1 MTEKELLEKF
11 KSILLKKHNLSED
24 SLILSPGN
32 KSKEM
37 DFVIINEIANSAI
50 CLEAKIF
57 NDSRSNSN
65 SFLSL
70 FGKIIKGRYL
80 CENSS
85 TIKNIK
91 FKEYGFLFSGTN
103 ANIIKAYFSIVAF
116 DDWQLF
122 CESFNL
128 KRIYI
133 VSNSDYELFTW
144 KEFYSWCEVNSI
156 NSYLENAHIV
166 DEDDDVVH

>member
-11 KSILLKKHNLSED
+11 KEILTTQHKLPES

-37 DFVIINEIANSAI
+37 DFVIVNEVTNTAI
-50 CLEAKIF
+50 CLEAKVF
-57 NDSRSNSN
+57 NDTRSNSN

-85 TIKNIK
+85 IKSIK
-91 FKEYGFLFSGTN
+91 FKEYGYLFSETN
-103 ANIIKAYFSIVAF
+103 ADIIRSYFSIISLV
-116 DDWQLF
+116 DWQVF
-122 CESFNL
+122 CEHFDL

-133 VSNSDYELFTW
+133 VNDSDYKLFTW
-144 KEFYSWCEVNSI
+144 EEFYSWCSNGMA
-156 NSYLENAHIV
+156 YLNNPNIIE
-166 DEDDDVVH
+166 EDDDIVH